1 MMKRRN
7 FLATTTIASA
17 GLLASQP
24 RLATAGE
31 KADGMKLGLVTYNW
45 GRDWDVPTLIR
56 NCEETGFRGIE
67 LRSTHKHGVEIS
79 LDAGQRSEVA
89 KRFADSDVELVGL
102 GSACEYHS
110 PDPAIVKKNI
120 DETKQFIKLCAD
132 VGGSGVK
139 VRPNGIPKNVPIEK
153 TLNQIGMSLREVA
166 KFGAEHGVVIR
177 LEVHGRDGSAELPNI
192 HRMIEVADHP
202 NAVVCWNCNNSDHS
216 GQGLQHNFDLV
227 KEKIN
232 VVHIHDLRSDI
243 YPWEQ
248 LFAMLKQAKFTG
260 WTLLEDGKVPNDI
273 VAAMHENRKVWDGL
287 VAS

>member
-1 MMKRRN
+1 MKRRD
-7 FLATTTIASA
+7 FLTTTAIGTA
-17 GLLASQP
+17 GLLASRPQ
-24 RLATAGE
+24 LVAAAE

-56 NCEETGFRGIE
+56 NCEETGFRGVE

-79 LDAGQRSEVA
+79 LDAGQRREVA
-89 KRFADSDVELVGL
+89 KQFADSDVELVGL

-120 DETKQFIKLCAD
+120 DETKQFIKLCKD

-153 TLNQIGMSLREVA
+153 TLTQIGLSLREVA

-177 LEVHGRDGSAELPNI
+177 LEVHGRDGSSELPNI
-192 HRMIEVADHP
+192 HRMMEVADHP
-202 NAVVCWNCNNSDHS
+202 NAVVCWNCNSTDLA

-232 VVHIHDLRSDI
+232 VVHIHDLRNNN

-248 LFAMLKQAKFTG
+248 IFAMLKQSQFAG
-260 WTLLEDGKVPNDI
+260 WTLLEDGKVPDDI

-287 VAS
+287 VAT